1 MKIETKS
8 KFHDSFNQMEFHEIS
23 ILYVMC
29 AYTMCTR
36 VTASYRKWS
45 NTSQDTLIIREE
57 IDWFVSFVYS
67 ILAPAVATVTRGVI
81 RQQQ

>member
-8 KFHDSFNQMEFHEIS
+8 KFHDYSTKWNSTKFPFCVHH
-23 ILYVMC
+23 V
-29 AYTMCTR
+29 YTRYCVVSKMIEHKPR
-36 VTASYRKWS
+36 Q
-45 NTSQDTLIIREE
+45 QDTLIIREE